1 MSKALLML
9 VLPLAL
15 AGCAMGHL
23 NLQPMTLGPSD
34 TPKSSCLTYADSPA
48 FGDCKGAGDCD
59 HSPRDRLDGRSL

>member
-48 FGDCKGAGDCD
+48 FGDCKGPG
-59 HSPRDRLDGRSL
+59 L